1 MTLAVVTGGAGF
13 IGSHLTT
20 KLVEQGYEVRV
31 LDNLVTGT
39 EDNLRHIR
47 DRISFIRGNVE
58 DNDLCCR
65 VFDGA
70 RYVWHLA
77 ALGSVPRSLRDPLA
91 SNQANVTG
99 TLSVLWSARQMGV
112 ERVVFSSS
120 SSVYGPNAEPPQQ
133 LSDLPNPVS
142 PYAVTKLA
150 GEHYLRIFHE
160 CFGLETVSLR
170 FFNVFGERQDRNSP
184 YAAVIPS
191 FVRALLSAQPGQI
204 EGDGEQSRDF
214 IYVEDCVQALM
225 KAMTAARAAGKI
237 YNVAYGQSATVNE
250 IYTQIC
256 RALDRDIPPVYV
268 EPRQGDIRDSCA
280 DITDTIRDLGFVAHY
295 TVASGLEKALPWYQ
309 EYFSRRPSGH

>member
-1 MTLAVVTGGAGF
+1 MTLVAVTGGAGF

-31 LDNLVTGT
+31 LDNLVTGS

-47 DRISFIRGNVE
+47 DRITFVRGSVE
-58 DNDLCCR
+58 DSDLCCR

-70 RYVWHLA
+70 RYVWHLG
-77 ALGSVPRSLRDPLA
+77 ALGSVPRSLRDPLS

-112 ERVVFSSS
+112 QRVVFSSS
-120 SSVYGPNAEPPQQ
+120 SSVYGPHATSPQKVG
-133 LSDLPNPVS
+133 DLPCPSS

-150 GEHYLRIFHE
+150 GEHYMRTFNDCYSIE
-160 CFGLETVSLR
+160 AVSLR

-191 FVRALLSAQPGQI
+191 FVRALLSSQPGQI
-204 EGDGEQSRDF
+204 EGDGEQTRDF
-214 IYVEDCVQALM
+214 IYVGDCVQACM
-225 KAMTAARAAGKI
+225 KAMTSPKAAGKI
-237 YNVAYGQSATVNE
+237 YNVAYGTEVTVNE
-250 IYTQIC
+250 IYRHIC
-256 RALDRDIPPVYV
+256 KFLDKDIEAVYV
-268 EPRQGDIRDSCA
+268 EPRQGDIRLSRA
-280 DITDTIRDLGFVAHY
+280 DISTTVEDLGFKPEH

-309 EYFSRRPSGH
+309 DYFNMAPSGH